1 MKYIFLFCSCL
12 VLAGCE
18 SVPVQSSLPADQGV
32 MARRFVTLSQLRTG
46 LTRAEC
52 ATILGKEII
61 TGYELVDAGAK
72 QYNPITTTNPYRTE
86 LISKNSKNYNVDY
99 YLVGIKVAD
108 DKVSDDELVP
118 LVFYN
123 DHLIGSGWDFLNQ
136 RIRGN

>member
-1 MKYIFLFCSCL
+1 VKYLGIFFAIFI
-12 VLAGCE
+12 LAGCE
-18 SVPVQSSLPADQGV
+18 SVPVQSSLPVENGV
-32 MARRFVTLSQLRTG
+32 MARRFVALSQLRTG
-46 LTRAEC
+46 LSRAEC
-52 ATILGKEII
+52 ATILGKEIV
-61 TGYELVDAGAK
+61 TGYELVDAAAK
-72 QYNPITTTNPYRTE
+72 QYNPITISNPYRTE
-86 LISKNSKNYNVDY
+86 MISKNAKNYNVDY